1 MYKKQVRLFDRG
13 YIINDNENEAETEH
27 RYDIKRHR
35 LRHGHKYTKYK
46 IYLNIMM
53 VIQQPLFPTLT
64 QLPDF
69 LITFAPFE
77 ITVSAP
83 L

>member
-1 MYKKQVRLFDRG
+1 MYKKQVRLFDQG

-53 VIQQPLFPTLT
+53 VIQQPLFPTF
-64 QLPDF
+64 D
-69 LITFAPFE
+69 IIAPFFNNFCP
-77 ITVSAP
+77 I
-83 L
+83 